1 MPYSLKLLLI
11 GLLTIPTCFIILLL
25 APFDHYGKLGYSIS
39 RFWASALLKLSGI
52 RLRVQGLEKLDS
64 TRHYI
69 FIANHQSYIDIPA
82 LVHALPLFQLRWIA
96 KKEILWVPLFGWV
109 LWTTKH
115 IIVDRS
121 NLSKAM
127 TSLRKARDR
136 IKKGISVVVFPEG
149 TRSRHGK
156 LLPFKRGGFLLAIK
170 TQTPIVPITING
182 SGTILPREDWRVR
195 SGEIE
200 VVVSE
205 PVPIDPVHSEKL
217 KPLLTRVRAE
227 METHLLR
234 RADSSGSESNSPVAL
249 LPARIWGE
257 V

>member
-11 GLLTIPTCFIILLL
+11 GLLTIPTCIFILFM

-39 RFWASALLKLSGI
+39 RYWARAILKLAGI
-52 RLRVQGLEKLDS
+52 RLKVQGLERLDS
-64 TRHYI
+64 TRQYI
-69 FIANHQSYIDIPA
+69 FIANHQSYLDIPA
-82 LVHALPLFQLRWIA
+82 LVQALPTFQLRWIA

-127 TSLRKARDR
+127 ISLRMARER
-136 IKKGISVVVFPEG
+136 IEKGISVVVFPEG
-149 TRSRHGK
+149 TRSRNGK

-170 TQTPIVPITING
+170 TQTPIVPVTING

-200 VVVSE
+200 IVVSD
-205 PVPIDPVHSEKL
+205 PVPIDQVRAENL
-217 KPLLTRVRAE
+217 KPLLTRVRAD
-227 METHLLR
+227 MESPLLR
-234 RADSSGSESNSPVAL
+234 QADSRGSGSNCTEAL
-249 LPARIWGE
+249 LPARSWGE
-257 V
+257 G